1 MPEANLGGESA
12 LFEELSLSVS
22 KYDIELTGGE
32 GATSHNL
39 MLSLVGANNR
49 VLDVGCSTGYLA
61 KALGER
67 GNLVSGIEYDQ
78 ASADKAR
85 PFLVDLVVGDL
96 EAPEIFDSFVDSS
109 FDVLVFGDVLEH
121 LRDPLPVLRRAR
133 RLLAPG
139 GSVVISV
146 PNIAHG
152 DVRLSLLAG
161 HFDYRDTG
169 LLDVTHVRFFTRENL
184 DRFLRDAGFT
194 TVDVRTT
201 TAPLFGTELQLQ
213 REDFS
218 AEVVAELENDHEAQ
232 VYQFVVRAAPDNV
245 VQAESAVAWKL
256 LDTQRKLAGAEAE
269 VARLRQELTVERER
283 AAAAIAARDETERV
297 RREAEELLLQ
307 THATKTFRAVRVP
320 RRLYSWLRG

>member
-1 MPEANLGGESA
+1 V
-12 LFEELSLSVS
+12 SVS

-39 MLSLVGANNR
+39 MLSLVGANKR

-67 GNLVSGIEYDQ
+67 GNVVSGIEYDQ

-85 PFLVDLVVGDL
+85 PFLDQLVVGDL
-96 EAPEIFDSFVDSS
+96 EAPEIFDAFADAS
-109 FDVLVFGDVLEH
+109 FDVVVFGDVLEH

-161 HFDYRDTG
+161 RFDYRDTG

-184 DRFLRDAGFT
+184 DRFLADAGFT
-194 TVDVRTT
+194 AVDVRTT
-201 TAPLFGTELQLQ
+201 TAPLFGTELQPR
-213 REDFS
+213 REDFP
-218 AEVVAELENDHEAQ
+218 AEVVAELEKDPEAQ
-232 VYQFVVRAAPDNV
+232 VYQFVLRAAPDDA
-245 VQAESAVAWKL
+245 VQAESHVAWAL
-256 LDTQRKLAGAEAE
+256 LDAQRQLAEARAE
-269 VARLRQELTVERER
+269 VARLGSEVDRLSGELGQERQN
-283 AAAAIAARDETERV
+283 AAAAQAARDEAEKARH
-297 RREAEELLLQ
+297 EAETLLLR
-307 THATKTFRAVRVP
+307 TEATKTFRAARVP
-320 RRLYSWLRG
+320 RRVYGWLRG